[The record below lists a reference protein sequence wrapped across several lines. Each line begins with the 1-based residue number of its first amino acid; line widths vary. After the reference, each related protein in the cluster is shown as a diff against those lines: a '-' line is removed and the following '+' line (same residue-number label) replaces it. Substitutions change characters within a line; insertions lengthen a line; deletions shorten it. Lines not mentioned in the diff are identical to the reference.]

1 MPYEEFE
8 RIIEELKKNNE
19 YIDKLASLNVN
30 IFENLT
36 LETMVVDLLARILG
50 DENDWLSWWIWEKDF
65 GARTELNA
73 FDGDNVIPTDTA
85 QDIYNLI
92 LRSKEEEKK

>member
-1 MPYEEFE
+1 MTVT
-8 RIIEELKKNNE
+8 
-19 YIDKLASLNVN
+19 DKSPKRFRFTLVSRLQNYALDV
-30 IFENLT
+30 IHETET